1 MSDTKPTPGPWWVDE
16 TSYEHLEVLTDDH
29 RQYVIATAA
38 DLRDYATGND
48 AIDAITVAALDGESR
63 ANARLIAA
71 APDLLEA
78 CEALLSAVDL
88 DSGRSMR
95 TIADAMAGLRG
106 LENAKRAVAKAR
118 GGA

>member
-1 MSDTKPTPGPWWVDE
+1 MSVTKHTPGPWWVDE

-78 CEALLSAVDL
+78 CEALRREIPAAAVARAEKFSL
-88 DSGRSMR
+88 I
-95 TIADAMAGLRG
+95 TIEIDVIRRLFAAI
-106 LENAKRAVAKAR
+106 AKAR